1 MKGLELSVVT
11 GASSI
16 PLQFRVKRMVNGGYV
31 GRDVEAVKA
40 HLAELSRE
48 GVPAPPS
55 VPMIFPVL
63 SDNITADDRI
73 EVIGN
78 KTSGEAEFVLLFDAE
93 NIFVGVGSDHTD
105 RELERESIVMSK
117 QVCPNVLS
125 PQVWKYDDVEEG
137 WDDLTIQGWVKPR
150 DAEEWLLYQK
160 APLGTIISARDLIGL
175 VKPAIKDGGVEGLVI
190 FSGTVPI
197 LTREMVFG
205 SAFRAELI
213 DARRDRKLRC
223 EYRVVVLDYLKG
235 Y

>member
-1 MKGLELSVVT
+1 MKGLELSVVI
-11 GASSI
+11 GASGI

-31 GRDVEAVKA
+31 GRDVRAVEA
-40 HLAELSRE
+40 HIAELSRE

-55 VPMIFPVL
+55 VPMVFPVL
-63 SDNITADDRI
+63 SHNITAADRI

-78 KTSGEAEFVLLFDAE
+78 KTSGEAEFVLLLDADDV
-93 NIFVGVGSDHTD
+93 FVGVGSDHTD

-117 QVCPNVLS
+117 QVCQNVVS
-125 PQVWKYDDVEEG
+125 PQVWKYADVEEG
-137 WDDLTIQGWVKPR
+137 WDDLIIQSCVKPR
-150 DAEEWLLYQK
+150 GADEWILYQK
-160 APLGTIISARDLIGL
+160 APLGTIISAGDLMSL
-175 VKPAIKDGGVEGLVI
+175 VKRAIKDGGTDGLII

-213 DARRDRKLRC
+213 DARRDRKLLC
-223 EYRVVVLDYLKG
+223 EYRVIVLDYLEG